1 MLRRLVLRVLH
12 EGLIF
17 RHCFEGA
24 HLMVLAKDLTHWFI
38 SGLSKAA
45 GAEVVLP
52 LGVVCLPTPMTD
64 DFTVP
69 R

>member
-1 MLRRLVLRVLH
+1 
-12 EGLIF
+12 
-17 RHCFEGA
+17 
-24 HLMVLAKDLTHWFI
+24 MVLAKDLTPWFI

-64 DFTVP
+64 DLTVP
-69 R
+69 RYDLEKDMRPIPFRCMMAS